1 MLSWA
6 VNMAANKIGGPEEE
20 HAPVDLQNEALMA
33 KSFSSAAPPPKLY
46 GESPRD
52 ADAKHTGDVPRS
64 FAGESD
70 DGCVRFEPAHDR
82 SRGGKGE
89 QFVHGGGR
97 LGRRMGRLGRRRSRR
112 GGGALLH

>member
-46 GESPRD
+46 GESPRTSTQNTP
-52 ADAKHTGDVPRS
+52 ATSLGPSPAKAMTGAYDSSRRTIEAAAVKVS
-64 FAGESD
+64 NLSMEEDDLD
-70 DGCVRFEPAHDR
+70 DGWGDLDVVDP
-82 SRGGKGE
+82 
-89 QFVHGGGR
+89 Q
-97 LGRRMGRLGRRRSRR
+97 RRRRAR
-112 GGGALLH
+112 D